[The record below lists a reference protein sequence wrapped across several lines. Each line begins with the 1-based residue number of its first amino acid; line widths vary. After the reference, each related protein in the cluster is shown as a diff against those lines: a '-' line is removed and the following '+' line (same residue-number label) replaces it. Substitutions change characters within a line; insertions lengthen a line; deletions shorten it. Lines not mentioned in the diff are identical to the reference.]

1 MQIVWRLDEEMP
13 LDPESLLGDII
24 LSDGDTVLQEQQT
37 YSDSWLDA
45 LITGLQAV
53 QVGKAIRVEIL
64 EEPDPLVFEPVER
77 GVRLS
82 YRAMAIEV
90 KSVEAL
96 HSALLLTAT
105 AFLQKLAGVKG
116 WERNTLLHGI
126 RDFVS
131 NSGTFHT
138 RAKVVDSLPGYTLG
152 MAGYRHNL
160 STRAKL
166 SMRLSFSTAG
176 TLRPLQ
182 SPVVGDCF
190 LKRL

>member
-1 MQIVWRLDEEMP
+1 MRIVWRLDEEMP

-37 YSDSWLDA
+37 YIDSWLDA

-77 GVRLS
+77 GVRIS
-82 YRAMAIEV
+82 YHAMAIEV

-131 NSGTFHT
+131 NPQEISSQVGLHT
-138 RAKVVDSLPGYTLG
+138 
-152 MAGYRHNL
+152 
-160 STRAKL
+160 
-166 SMRLSFSTAG
+166 
-176 TLRPLQ
+176 
-182 SPVVGDCF
+182 
-190 LKRL
+190 

>member
-1 MQIVWRLDEEMP
+1 MKIVWRLDEEMP

-24 LSDGDTVLQEQQT
+24 LSNGDTVLQEQQT
-37 YSDSWLDA
+37 YIDSWLDA

-53 QVGKAIRVEIL
+53 QVGKAIQVEIL

-82 YRAMAIEV
+82 YRAMTIEV

-105 AFLQKLAGVKG
+105 AFLQKLARVKG

-126 RDFVS
+126 GDFVS
-131 NSGTFHT
+131 NSQE
-138 RAKVVDSLPGYTLG
+138 VSYQVG
-152 MAGYRHNL
+152 MQ
-160 STRAKL
+160 T
-166 SMRLSFSTAG
+166 
-176 TLRPLQ
+176 
-182 SPVVGDCF
+182 
-190 LKRL
+190 

>member
-1 MQIVWRLDEEMP
+1 MKIVWRLEEEMP

-24 LSDGDTVLQEQQT
+24 LSDGGTVLQKRQT
-37 YSDSWLDA
+37 YIDSWLDA
-45 LITGLQAV
+45 LIVGLQAV

-64 EEPDPLVFEPVER
+64 EEPDPLIFEPVER

-116 WERNTLLHGI
+116 WERNTVLYGI

-131 NSGTFHT
+131 NAQEVSYQVGMHT
-138 RAKVVDSLPGYTLG
+138 
-152 MAGYRHNL
+152 
-160 STRAKL
+160 
-166 SMRLSFSTAG
+166 
-176 TLRPLQ
+176 
-182 SPVVGDCF
+182 
-190 LKRL
+190 